1 MNSAYRPPTRVHTH
15 TNTHTHTQKTLW
27 VVFPVSSLRQTI
39 NTKEETDFTSET
51 LSSFSTNIG
60 APLYDQVCI
69 IIHPYQ
75 HRRMSGFLSF
85 CRLNCILS
93 LRDPIFFEHVH
104 LEWTYSQ
111 VPSRV
116 YYSSGVGLRLL
127 VRLEKSLITK
137 GPLRYCDLR
146 QDTCL
151 FGHGRVDP
159 ARTKVNPGVF
169 GAFLHCDKCDKN
181 RHRHLVPVYGT

>member
-1 MNSAYRPPTRVHTH
+1 LRNSCTCTSCGQKSGIGRPSRRFAWSSDCRTPTRAHTH

-39 NTKEETDFTSET
+39 NTKKETDFISET
-51 LSSFSTNIG
+51 LSSCSTNMG
-60 APLYDQVCI
+60 TLSYDQVCI

-75 HRRMSGFLSF
+75 HRRMSAFLSF

-93 LRDPIFFEHVH
+93 FRDPNFFQHVH

-127 VRLEKSLITK
+127 VRLEKSLISM
-137 GPLRYCDLR
+137 
-146 QDTCL
+146 
-151 FGHGRVDP
+151 GRVI
-159 ARTKVNPGVF
+159 
-169 GAFLHCDKCDKN
+169 
-181 RHRHLVPVYGT
+181 